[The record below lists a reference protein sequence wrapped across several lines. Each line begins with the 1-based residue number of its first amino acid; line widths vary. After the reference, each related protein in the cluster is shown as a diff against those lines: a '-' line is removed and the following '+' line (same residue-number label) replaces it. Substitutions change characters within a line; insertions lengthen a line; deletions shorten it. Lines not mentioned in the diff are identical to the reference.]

1 MLKGRDI
8 VAIGKNYFKNLFKKV
23 NINVKEGGVSVNLNM
38 TRLGIK
44 LDNAQDALDNE
55 FLTRMIQHVPGEDGG
70 ALRADIKEFNETNGE
85 RGVIYAYRSKDDG
98 GLAYEHYQHEGVM
111 YADPKTGKGA
121 FYTKEHG
128 FWSRPDTRKV
138 PTTRLLHYKNPNAR
152 RDWARYTAEHE
163 KEAIVEAAKN
173 GFKKE

>member
-23 NINVKEGGVSVNLNM
+23 NINVKDGGVSVNLNM
-38 TRLGIK
+38 TRFGIK

-55 FLTRMIQHVPGEDGG
+55 FLTRMLQHVPGEDGG
-70 ALRADIKEFNETNGE
+70 ALRADIKAFNETNGE
-85 RGVIYAYRSKDDG
+85 RGVVYAYNPNG
-98 GLAYEHYQHEGVM
+98 VPYGHYQHEGVM
-111 YADPKTGKGA
+111 YADPITGKGA
-121 FYTKEHG
+121 FYKPDYG
-128 FWSRPDTRKV
+128 FWSRPGVEKV
-138 PTTRLLHYKNPNAR
+138 PTTRLLQYQNPEAK

-163 KEAIVEAAKN
+163 KEDIVRAAKE

>member
-1 MLKGRDI
+1 M
-8 VAIGKNYFKNLFKKV
+8 AIGKNYFKNLFKKL
-23 NINVKEGGVSVNLNM
+23 NINVNDGGVSVNINM
-38 TRLGIK
+38 TRFGRK

-55 FLTRMIQHVPGEDGG
+55 FLTRMLQHVPGEDGG
-70 ALRADIKEFNETNGE
+70 ALRADIKAYNETNGE
-85 RGVIYAYRSKDDG
+85 RGVIYAYRTEEEG
-98 GLAYEHYQHEGVM
+98 GLAYEQYQFNGIM

-121 FYTKEHG
+121 FYKKGYG

-138 PTTRLLHYKNPNAR
+138 KTTRLLQYKNPEAR
-152 RDWARYTAEHE
+152 RNWARYTAEHE

>member
-1 MLKGRDI
+1 M
-8 VAIGKNYFKNLFKKV
+8 AIGKNYFKNAFKKL
-23 NINVKEGGVSVNLNM
+23 NINVKDGGVSVNVNM
-38 TRLGIK
+38 TRFGIK
-44 LDNAQDALDNE
+44 LDNAQDALDGE

-70 ALRADIKEFNETNGE
+70 ALRADIKTYNETNGE
-85 RGVIYAYRSKDDG
+85 RGVIYAYNPNG
-98 GLAYEHYQHEGVM
+98 EPYGHYQFKGIM

-121 FYTKEHG
+121 FYKKGYG
-128 FWSRPDTRKV
+128 FWSRPGVDKV
-138 PTTRLLHYKNPNAR
+138 PTTRLLHYRNPQAR

>member
-1 MLKGRDI
+1 MS
-8 VAIGKNYFKNLFKKV
+8 IGKNYFKNLFKKLNIKVSDDNVKV
-23 NINVKEGGVSVNLNM
+23 NINL

-44 LDNAQDALDNE
+44 MDNAQDALDNE
-55 FLTRMIQHVPGEDGG
+55 FLTRMLQHVPGEDGG
-70 ALRADIKEFNETNGE
+70 ALRADIKTFNETNGE

-98 GLAYEHYQHEGVM
+98 GLAYERYQFNGIM

-121 FYTKEHG
+121 FYKKGYG
-128 FWSRPDTRKV
+128 FWSRPDTKKIQ
-138 PTTRLLHYKNPNAR
+138 TTRLLHYKNPEAR